1 MTPGRVTWQR
11 AMSVPGVKFTSLFLV
26 SLTEC
31 HQRQRTVIDMR
42 RDEEME
48 LFWLRGLEKRKSH
61 VWDLGQG
68 IVRQYMCVYV
78 CVCARLV
85 YRFKVPCYK
94 ITISPYE
101 AGTQRAFSL
110 LRLSF
115 TVPLF
120 RNPPL
125 LCTCPP
131 PSFRVLLC
139 QITSIQFSFTPPSLQ
154 SAAVPSFLTICG
166 ADFHLCFLCS
176 FFFFY
181 LLCLL
186 PSEMFPEIAQGTLQ
200 DLRNP
205 KNLSCHFHIYIF
217 HLAGFL
223 PWHK

>member
-1 MTPGRVTWQR
+1 M
-11 AMSVPGVKFTSLFLV
+11 
-26 SLTEC
+26 C
-31 HQRQRTVIDMR
+31 
-42 RDEEME
+42 
-48 LFWLRGLEKRKSH
+48 
-61 VWDLGQG
+61 
-68 IVRQYMCVYV
+68 QYMCVYV

-85 YRFKVPCYK
+85 YRLKVPCYK

-176 FFFFY
+176 FFFFIFFVSFLLKCFLKLPRGHYRTFEIPKTY
-181 LLCLL
+181 LVI
-186 PSEMFPEIAQGTLQ
+186 F
-200 DLRNP
+200 
-205 KNLSCHFHIYIF
+205 IYIF
-217 HLAGFL
+217 FTWQDSC
-223 PWHK
+223 PDINK